1 MHLQFWEQAHY
12 ETRMLRKGLEF
23 ELTLSKRVSD
33 SDAHWEIALLMSKED
48 DAWVRIQTGQV
59 CIRSVQDTIRAE
71 ELRIQEAELMAATE
85 RADA

>member
-1 MHLQFWEQAHY
+1 MHVQFWEQAYH
-12 ETRMLRKGLEF
+12 EASTLRNGLEF

-48 DAWVRIQTGQV
+48 DAWARIQTGQA

-71 ELRIQEAELMAATE
+71 EVRIQGDL
-85 RADA
+85 